1 MKRYIL
7 PALALTLLAS
17 SCKLDLTPEN
27 AITYSNAFSTEAEL
41 NTTTS
46 TIHFYLDNCMDA
58 FTPLTKVGLLADE
71 TQDDG
76 QLRAG
81 NPRSIIQ
88 ASADWEYVY
97 RMIFEANL
105 LLDNID
111 KTEGL
116 SEERYAYHAGQAH
129 FALGFGY
136 FMLSRAYG
144 QAVITENAKDLKTYG
159 LSTQQ
164 QVVDAG
170 IEHALKA
177 FELLPTY
184 DKLRTTSG
192 NVPASKQY
200 GSKGNKRHTS
210 GAPLCLEGQHG

>member
-76 QLRAG
+76 QLREG

-97 RMIFEANL
+97 RMIFEANRL
-105 LLDNID
+105 HIV
-111 KTEGL
+111 
-116 SEERYAYHAGQAH
+116 S
-129 FALGFGY
+129 
-136 FMLSRAYG
+136 
-144 QAVITENAKDLKTYG
+144 
-159 LSTQQ
+159 
-164 QVVDAG
+164 
-170 IEHALKA
+170 
-177 FELLPTY
+177 P
-184 DKLRTTSG
+184 TTSISRDI
-192 NVPASKQY
+192 ASHDIQTRTGAVHSLQY
-200 GSKGNKRHTS
+200 DSSPTDF
-210 GAPLCLEGQHG
+210 